1 MKNLFLLLAIITVS
15 ITSCSKN
22 EETAVVVANPATQTC
37 FLDSYNG
44 TYIGQNASTFI
55 GDATVKFTKTGCE
68 TCTFV
73 SPEIGNLTVVGLGAS
88 SNGGYAGKL
97 ANGSGVA
104 IAFNGTQISIQ
115 GENYSFGGTKQ

>member
-1 MKNLFLLLAIITVS
+1 MKNLFLFLSIVTLAIS
-15 ITSCSKN
+15 SCSKKD
-22 EETAVVVANPATQTC
+22 EPIVVANPATQTC

-44 TYIGQNASTFI
+44 TYVGQNASTFI

-73 SPEIGNLTVVGLGAS
+73 SAEIGNLTVVGLGAS